1 MTPMGDGTGPF
12 GQGPVGKRM
21 GPCGGGRRCGRGQG
35 SQGRGRGGGRGFGRR
50 RWRSGPQGKN
60 FRAAN
65 APTEKQS
72 G

>member
-1 MTPMGDGTGPF
+1 
-12 GQGPVGKRM
+12 M

-35 SQGRGRGGGRGFGRR
+35 SQGRGRSGGRGFGRR
-50 RWRSGPQGKN
+50 RWRSGPQGQN